1 MATYNAYVT
10 TVNGRLTADSR
21 VFVLTWAGVR
31 ESSVPEI
38 AEVGGVM
45 FWPRVAVALRAIGW
59 RPARAGAL
67 DDAEPGRLW
76 FNAEELP

>member
-10 TVNGRLTADSR
+10 TAGGGLTADSR
-21 VFVLTWAGVR
+21 VYVLTWGGVR
-31 ESSVPEI
+31 ESPVPEL

-45 FWPRVAVALRAIGW
+45 FWPRVAAALRAIGW
-59 RPARAGAL
+59 RPERVSVL
-67 DDAEPGRLW
+67 DDTEPGRVW

>member
-10 TVNGRLTADSR
+10 TTDGKLTADSR
-21 VFVLTWAGVR
+21 VCVLTWDGVR
-31 ESSVPEI
+31 ESPVPAL

-45 FWPRVAVALRAIGW
+45 FWPRVAVALRSIGW
-59 RPARAGAL
+59 RPERVGAL
-67 DDAEPGRLW
+67 DDSEPGRVW